1 LDAIADRIALHST
14 HYARLQVVRVF
25 APVETLKRYPAI
37 GHPVPE
43 WKNTRL
49 KELHIG
55 ELRVIYHLLGDRVDI
70 LVVVHMKRKLSRKTI
85 QRRTRSIRILER
97 RTVEMQLRPL
107 PVIAQRTL
115 GATSP

>member
-1 LDAIADRIALHST
+1 M
-14 HYARLQVVRVF
+14 VRVF

-55 ELRVIYHLLGDRVDI
+55 ELRVIYHLIPI
-70 LVVVHMKRKLSRKTI
+70 LSSGQPQGWAGL
-85 QRRTRSIRILER
+85 RSGK
-97 RTVEMQLRPL
+97 P
-107 PVIAQRTL
+107 A
-115 GATSP
+115 